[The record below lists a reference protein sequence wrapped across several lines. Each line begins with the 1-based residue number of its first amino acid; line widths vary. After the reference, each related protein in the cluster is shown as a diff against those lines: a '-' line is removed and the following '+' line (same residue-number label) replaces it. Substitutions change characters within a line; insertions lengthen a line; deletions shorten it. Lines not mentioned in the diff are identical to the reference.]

1 MAERPSRARLTS
13 VLWFVAAVLA
23 LTAAG
28 IRYYRHEE
36 ISWAW
41 VAAGAFCLVMGLSA
55 WKREKAGG
63 VEPPNRDR
71 GSNA

>member
-1 MAERPSRARLTS
+1 MAERASRARLTS

-28 IRYYRHEE
+28 IRYYRREE

-41 VAAGAFCLVMGLSA
+41 VAAGVFCLVMGLSA
-55 WKREKAGG
+55 WKRARLDGA
-63 VEPPNRDR
+63 EPTSPRT
-71 GSNA
+71 

>member
-1 MAERPSRARLTS
+1 MAERASRARLTS

-28 IRYYRHEE
+28 IRYYRREE

-41 VAAGAFCLVMGLSA
+41 VAAGVFCLVMGLSA
-55 WKREKAGG
+55 WKRDRLDGA
-63 VEPPNRDR
+63 EPTSPRT
-71 GSNA
+71 